1 MDYDSDNTP
10 RYLELTMTIPKKYNL
25 CLAGIIIKQIVS
37 DKADRK
43 EREMNNGSRREQG
56 RYLAGRGHR
65 SAGLRRWIQVT
76 VLLAWD
82 GVLLYMI
89 ADCLIVPVYG
99 AVFIGVITFY
109 LGYQL

>member
-1 MDYDSDNTP
+1 MA
-10 RYLELTMTIPKKYNL
+10 IPKNYNL

-43 EREMNNGSRREQG
+43 EREMNNGNRREQG
-56 RYLAGRGHR
+56 RFLTGRGRR
-65 SAGLRRWIQVT
+65 SAGLRRWIRVT

-99 AVFIGVITFY
+99 AAFIGMITFY
-109 LGYQL
+109 LSYQL